1 MAGRVFGSAIAGLVA
16 IGAAHAGKKIVIPD
30 SADMFAEL
38 YALEE
43 LCPTMKIDANA
54 VAQFASRS
62 LIDADT
68 LQWIL
73 AEGRRR
79 SPIKLEK
86 AEVHRGGSL
95 RVRAQALRQI
105 PDQSVSPAR
114 STPPA
119 ANNLRTFLLGRQVVG
134 HRRCCGCKGGRQ

>member
-73 AEGRRR
+73 AEGQRR
-79 SPIKLEK
+79 SPIKLERFAGSTA
-86 AEVHRGGSL
+86 AEVCEY
-95 RVRAQALRQI
+95 
-105 PDQSVSPAR
+105 
-114 STPPA
+114 
-119 ANNLRTFLLGRQVVG
+119 GRKRYG
-134 HRRCCGCKGGRQ
+134 KYLTNR

>member
-1 MAGRVFGSAIAGLVA
+1 MRPATAPLIARALRYSPFRLRGATNVTEWLGSFWDFAKMAGRVFGSAIAGLVA

-43 LCPTMKIDANA
+43 LCPTMKIDPNA

-68 LQWIL
+68 LQ
-73 AEGRRR
+73 
-79 SPIKLEK
+79 
-86 AEVHRGGSL
+86 
-95 RVRAQALRQI
+95 
-105 PDQSVSPAR
+105 
-114 STPPA
+114 
-119 ANNLRTFLLGRQVVG
+119 
-134 HRRCCGCKGGRQ
+134 